1 MANPFVHI
9 ELHASDT
16 AAAKK
21 FYGELLDWGMKDED
35 MGGMTYTMISPGE
48 GTGGGM
54 MKNQA
59 PNTPSHWLAYVQVD
73 DAAAA
78 ASKAEK
84 LGGTIVQPKT
94 DLPSGASFAV
104 ITDPTGAAVGLFQPA
119 ASS

>member
-9 ELHASDT
+9 ALHASDT

-21 FYGELLDWGMKDED
+21 FYGELFDWSMKDED
-35 MGGMTYTMISPGE
+35 VGGRTYTMISPGE

-54 MKNQA
+54 MKNPDPGA
-59 PNTPSHWLAYVQVD
+59 PSHWLAYVQVD

-84 LGGTIVQPKT
+84 LGATIVQPKT
-94 DLPSGASFAV
+94 DLPDGASYAI
-104 ITDPTGAAVGLFQPA
+104 ITDPAGAAVGLFQQG
-119 ASS
+119 AS

>member
-21 FYGELLDWGMKDED
+21 FYGELLDWSMNDED

-54 MKNQA
+54 MKNPVA
-59 PNTPSHWLAYVQVD
+59 GAPSHWLAYVQVD

-78 ASKAEK
+78 ASKAQK

-94 DLPSGASFAV
+94 DLPSGASYAV
-104 ITDPTGAAVGLFQPA
+104 ITDPVGAAFGLFQPP
-119 ASS
+119 AS

>member
-1 MANPFVHI
+1 MANPFVHV

-21 FYGELLDWGMKDED
+21 FYGELLDWSMKDED

-54 MKNQA
+54 MKNPVA
-59 PNTPSHWLAYVQVD
+59 GAPSHWLAYVQVD

-84 LGGTIVQPKT
+84 LGGKIVQAKT
-94 DLPSGASFAV
+94 DLPGGASFAI
-104 ITDPTGAAVGLFQPA
+104 ITDPTGAAVGLFQQG
-119 ASS
+119 AS